1 MPASPRLVCRRVHPD
16 PLSLSLVSPLHTL
29 GSTLGFHHHPPP
41 AAMSPHANS
50 STGKRLA
57 TRAIHQDAPLSGP
70 EVAPNISLTTT
81 FRHPSPEEIASKP
94 KGYYDEDKFDLSDPP
109 RDIYSRYT
117 QPTLTRAERVL
128 SSLIGQPTLVYPSG
142 IAAFFAVLLHVRPDV
157 VAISGGYHGCHTS
170 LDVYRNLRGHDQVS
184 ILDLDDEYPRDK
196 KVLVW
201 VETPLNPTGESRSIA
216 HYSRRAKA
224 VDAVLGIDATFG
236 PPPLQDP
243 FAWGA
248 DIVMHSGTK
257 YFAGHSDALVGTV
270 SVRSKAEWNQLWHHR
285 TYTGTNIGSLDAWLL
300 LRSLRTLQVRVT
312 KQSETATKLAQWLAA
327 LARAEPGTD
336 IDGPGGVVQQVWHT
350 CLQENRAELLGEGK
364 QMTSGPATFA
374 ILLKNEL
381 YATHLP
387 HHLECF
393 IPATSLGGVESLIEQ
408 RLVSDPGAD
417 PRLVRISVGL
427 EDFEDL
433 KADLIRGFNRVLKIE
448 RGGKL

>member
-1 MPASPRLVCRRVHPD
+1 
-16 PLSLSLVSPLHTL
+16 
-29 GSTLGFHHHPPP
+29 
-41 AAMSPHANS
+41 MSS
-50 STGKRLA
+50 SR
-57 TRAIHQDAPLSGP
+57 
-70 EVAPNISLTTT
+70 
-81 FRHPSPEEIASKP
+81 
-94 KGYYDEDKFDLSDPP
+94 
-109 RDIYSRYT
+109 
-117 QPTLTRAERVL
+117 LTR
-128 SSLIGQPTLVYPSG
+128 I
-142 IAAFFAVLLHVRPDV
+142 LLLTN
-157 VAISGGYHGCHTS
+157 A
-170 LDVYRNLRGHDQVS
+170 LYRSD
-184 ILDLDDEYPRDK
+184 
-196 KVLVW
+196 
-201 VETPLNPTGESRSIA
+201 
-216 HYSRRAKA
+216 SRRAKA

-393 IPATSLGGVESLIEQ
+393 IASFFCPPPLSVLVQGHCADAWFGNPSSSSRR
-408 RLVSDPGAD
+408 RLSAASNP
-417 PRLVRISVGL
+417 
-427 EDFEDL
+427 
-433 KADLIRGFNRVLKIE
+433 
-448 RGGKL
+448 